1 MENAKIFI
9 VVKTY
14 PSRSSKYIETV
25 CTAGF
30 REDGS
35 WIRLYPIPFRFCDYQ
50 NRYKKY
56 QWIEA
61 KIEKNTKDTRPESYR
76 IVDVKNIKP
85 GELIDTKKDGWEKRK
100 DIIFKKSKIYKNKN
114 EIINLA
120 YENKISLAIFK
131 PKKFINFHVKDVDKK
146 KQEIFYRGM
155 VEQPDFFD
163 LSDTNKRDLMPLLS
177 KKFFYE
183 FIDDQDKKSTL
194 SIIDWEVGQ
203 LYLNCLKNSNSEEEA
218 VEKVKK
224 QYLDNFFQKKDLY
237 LYLGT
242 TYKWHYR
249 KPKNPFVIIGVFYPP
264 R

>member
-14 PSRSSKYIETV
+14 PSRSFKYIETV

-35 WIRLYPIPFRFCDYQ
+35 WIRLYPIPFRFCDYK

-76 IVDVKNIKP
+76 IVDVEKIKP

-120 YENKISLAIFK
+120 HENKISLAIFK
-131 PKKFINFHVKDVDKK
+131 PKEFINFHVKDVNIKE
-146 KQEIFYRGM
+146 QEISYKDM
-155 VEQPDFFD
+155 VKQPDFFD
-163 LSDTNKRDLMPLLS
+163 LSNTKKRDLMPLLS

-183 FIDDQDKKSTL
+183 FIDDQDNKSIL
-194 SIIDWEVGQ
+194 SITDWEIGQ
-203 LYLNCLKNSNSEEEA
+203 LYINCLEKSKSEEEA

-224 QYLDNFFQKKDLY
+224 N
-237 LYLGT
+237 
-242 TYKWHYR
+242 
-249 KPKNPFVIIGVFYPP
+249 I
-264 R
+264 